1 MMVAFSTVLPAQ
13 DVRRDY
19 DHHMNFEN
27 FHTYAWQQVKG
38 NDPSVETRISGA
50 VDRALIAK
58 GLRRVDANGELMLAA
73 VASLRKATE
82 LHDSADGLLGGYW
95 PGGFGNE
102 LPTSAQ
108 DSPVE
113 TVVIDMY
120 DAQNEHLIWRSMA
133 EHPLSPDKQE
143 NEHNLT
149 TLVERML
156 KDFPAR

>member
-1 MMVAFSTVLPAQ
+1 MMVAFSTALPAQ

-19 DHHMNFEN
+19 DHHVNFEN
-27 FHTYAWQQVKG
+27 FHTYSWQQVKA

-58 GLRRVDANGELMLAA
+58 GLQRVDANGDVTLAA
-73 VASLRKATE
+73 VASLRRATE
-82 LHDSADGLLGGYW
+82 LHASADGLLGGYW
-95 PGGFGNE
+95 PGRFGNE
-102 LPTSAQ
+102 SPTSAR
-108 DSPVE
+108 DSPME

-120 DAQNEHLIWRSMA
+120 DAQNKHLIWRSMA
-133 EHPLSPDKQE
+133 EHSISADEQE

-149 TLVERML
+149 TLVDRML